1 MNLMPDRL
9 FHAINLGVACVF
21 ALFLYV
27 QFNDP
32 DSMVWL
38 LIYGLAAL
46 ACVLFHLK
54 RLPPAAALGYAV
66 IMVLVG
72 TYYAWSVISQQ
83 QYFFYE
89 EGREAMG
96 SILVA
101 CWMLVLYVRGKRVG
115 MQ

>member
-1 MNLMPDRL
+1 MPDRI
-9 FHAINLGVACVF
+9 FNAINLGVVCVF
-21 ALFLYV
+21 ALFLFF

-32 DSMVWL
+32 DSLLWLMV
-38 LIYGLAAL
+38 YGLATL

-54 RLPPAAALGYAV
+54 RLPPGAALGYAA
-66 IMVLVG
+66 IMGLVAA
-72 TYYAWSVISQQ
+72 YYAWSVISQR

-101 CWMLVLYVRGKRVG
+101 CWMFMLYVRGKRMG

>member
-1 MNLMPDRL
+1 MPDRL
-9 FHAINLGVACVF
+9 FNAINLGVALVF
-21 ALFLYV
+21 ALFLYF

-32 DSMVWL
+32 DSLLWLMV
-38 LIYGLAAL
+38 YGVAAL

-72 TYYAWSVISQQ
+72 VYYAWSVVSQR

-96 SILVA
+96 SVLVA
-101 CWMLVLYVRGKRVG
+101 YWMLVLYVRGKRMG